1 MPTTTMPRTSVV
13 LGRGLRC
20 RCPNCGKGAL
30 FRSYLKLVDRCA
42 ACGEPLGH
50 IRADDFPAYLTIAIV
65 GHIVVGGMLAAA
77 QSGVPTWAGVLVS
90 VVVTIG
96 MTLWLL
102 PHMKGL
108 VAAWLWRLKMPK
120 GSMEAQDGLE

>member
-1 MPTTTMPRTSVV
+1 MPSNLPMPRTATV
-13 LGRGLRC
+13 LKRGLLC
-20 RCPNCGKGAL
+20 RCPNCGKGPL
-30 FRSYLKLVDRCA
+30 FKSYLKLVDHCE

-77 QSGVPTWAGVLVS
+77 QAGVPTWAGILVS

-102 PHMKGL
+102 PHMKGI
-108 VAAWLWRLKMPK
+108 VAAWLWRLKLPK
-120 GSMEAQDGLE
+120 GSVEAGS

>member
-1 MPTTTMPRTSVV
+1 MPTTLPMPSTSTV
-13 LGRGLRC
+13 LKRGLLC
-20 RCPNCGKGAL
+20 RCPNCGKGHL
-30 FRSYLKLVDRCA
+30 FKAYLKLVDRCES
-42 ACGEPLGH
+42 CGEQLGH

-77 QSGVPTWAGVLVS
+77 QSGVPTWVGILVS

-102 PHMKGL
+102 PHMKGI
-108 VAAWLWRLKMPK
+108 VAAYLWRLKIPK
-120 GSMEAQDGLE
+120 GSVEA

>member
-1 MPTTTMPRTSVV
+1 MPTSLPMPSASLTLR
-13 LGRGLRC
+13 RGLMC

-30 FRSYLKLVDRCA
+30 FRSYLKLVDHCA
-42 ACGEPLGH
+42 ECGEPLGH

-65 GHIVVGGMLAAA
+65 GHIVVGGVLAAA
-77 QSGVPTWAGVLVS
+77 QAGVPTWAGVLGS
-90 VVVTIG
+90 VVVTIA

-108 VAAWLWRLKMPK
+108 VAAWLWRLKIPK
-120 GSMEAQDGLE
+120 GSIEAQD

>member
-1 MPTTTMPRTSVV
+1 MPSTLPMPSTITV
-13 LGRGLRC
+13 LKRGLLC
-20 RCPNCGKGAL
+20 RCPNCGKGRL
-30 FRSYLKLVDRCA
+30 FKAYLKLVDRCES
-42 ACGEPLGH
+42 CGEQLGH

-77 QSGVPTWAGVLVS
+77 QSGVPTWAGILVS

-102 PHMKGL
+102 PHMKGV
-108 VAAWLWRLKMPK
+108 VAAYLWRLKIPK
-120 GSMEAQDGLE
+120 GSVEAGS